1 MSAQSTTSPARHWDR
16 ARPLD
21 LVVFLVLAMLSPW
34 VVHFIPSWD
43 DSPIGA
49 KLLPI
54 FYAPLIAAVTGRG
67 QVAVCVALLA
77 PWVNHL
83 LFGMPARPIAILL
96 TIELAVFS
104 IVATSLASRWS
115 GQAWLGP
122 VAYLAAKPLSF
133 LTLLVFPSILPPL
146 SAAAYTAT
154 STINAWPGLVVLAIL
169 SAMVNKMFP
178 PHASA
183 H

>member
-1 MSAQSTTSPARHWDR
+1 MADTTTSPTKAWER

-21 LVVFLVLAMLSPW
+21 LVVFLGLAMLAPW
-34 VVHFIPSWD
+34 VVHFVPSWD

-54 FYAPLIAAVTGRG
+54 FYAPLIAALTGRG
-67 QVAVCVALLA
+67 QVAVVVALLA

-83 LFGMPARPIAILL
+83 LFGMPAHPIAILL
-96 TIELAVFS
+96 TIELAGFS
-104 IVATSLASRWS
+104 IVATSLASRW
-115 GQAWLGP
+115 GGHAWVGP

-133 LTLLVFPSILPPL
+133 LILLLFPSLLPPL

-154 STINAWPGLVVLAIL
+154 STVNAWPGLAIL
-169 SAMVNKMFP
+169 ALLSVGVNKMFP

-183 H
+183 P

>member
-1 MSAQSTTSPARHWDR
+1 MSDPATTSPARPWER
-16 ARPLD
+16 ARLLD
-21 LVVFLVLAMLSPW
+21 LAVFLGLAMLSPW

-43 DSPIGA
+43 DSPVGA

-54 FYAPLIAAVTGRG
+54 FYAPLIAALTGRG
-67 QVAVCVALLA
+67 QVAVVVALLA

-83 LFGMPARPIAILL
+83 IFGMPARPIAILL
-96 TIELAVFS
+96 SIEMAGFS

-133 LTLLVFPSILPPL
+133 LTLLLFPSLLPPL
-146 SAAAYTAT
+146 SAAAYTAS
-154 STINAWPGLVVLAIL
+154 STIQAWPGLVVLAVL
-169 SAMVNKMFP
+169 SVTVTKMFP

-183 H
+183 S